1 MKKKL
6 YIVTAA
12 VACLILLF
20 AAYAAYTYTEDGFA
34 PAYPNDVVSQ
44 SKEISAEELRAF
56 LKTWN
61 LYLAEGMDKVGY
73 AQVSMTASSSLKEA
87 NPRVTAWLER
97 KRWNADRFFYIEVRL
112 RAIVSTIKKD
122 EFIVRNNKMILEQ
135 AKNSNDADVSESL
148 IKYADEQYKK
158 LNVEKISAAERAMVT
173 AQFDEIVN
181 LLQGAS
187 SASDDEAI

>member
-1 MKKKL
+1 M
-6 YIVTAA
+6 
-12 VACLILLF
+12 
-20 AAYAAYTYTEDGFA
+20 
-34 PAYPNDVVSQ
+34 
-44 SKEISAEELRAF
+44 RAF

-61 LYLAEGMDKVGY
+61 RYLAEGMDKVGY

-97 KRWNADRFFYIEVRL
+97 KRWNADRFFYIEARL